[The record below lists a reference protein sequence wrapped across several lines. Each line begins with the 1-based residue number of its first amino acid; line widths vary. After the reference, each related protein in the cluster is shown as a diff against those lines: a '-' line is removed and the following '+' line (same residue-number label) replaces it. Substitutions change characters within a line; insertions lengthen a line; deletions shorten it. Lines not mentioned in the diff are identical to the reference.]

1 MAVFFVFFFQTA
13 GQASI
18 INSQNLSCRNP
29 VRSLTFSICKII
41 YMPLKKDYNNQKFQ
55 KPFYQI
61 AEYHSDRNEKEGK
74 SNYTLQTTSPP
85 KKTSHT
91 IIRYAKSFSF
101 MSVLFLC
108 RFRCFFYR
116 LFNLLFFLCLFLLK
130 EAGNPVNNLRCHIN
144 DLADGILILNI
155 NKSCLTV

>member
-1 MAVFFVFFFQTA
+1 MHSSPRILSKKDCHKTMAVFFIFFFQTA

-61 AEYHSDRNEKEGK
+61 AEYHSDRNKKEGK

-85 KKTSHT
+85 KKDFTYHYK
-91 IIRYAKSFSF
+91 ICKVF
-101 MSVLFLC
+101 
-108 RFRCFFYR
+108 FFYVCFIP
-116 LFNLLFFLCLFLLK
+116 LPVSMLLLPPVQSALL
-130 EAGNPVNNLRCHIN
+130 PL
-144 DLADGILILNI
+144 
-155 NKSCLTV
+155 SFPS

>member
-1 MAVFFVFFFQTA
+1 MVVFFVFFFQTA

-41 YMPLKKDYNNQKFQ
+41 YMPLKKRFRSQRKRGQIQLHASNNITAK
-55 KPFYQI
+55 
-61 AEYHSDRNEKEGK
+61 
-74 SNYTLQTTSPP
+74 

-91 IIRYAKSFSF
+91 TIRYAKSFSF

-116 LFNLLFFLCLFLLK
+116 LFDLLFFLCLFLLK
-130 EAGNPVNNLRCHIN
+130 EAGDPVNDLRCHIN

-155 NKSCLTV
+155 NKSCLTI